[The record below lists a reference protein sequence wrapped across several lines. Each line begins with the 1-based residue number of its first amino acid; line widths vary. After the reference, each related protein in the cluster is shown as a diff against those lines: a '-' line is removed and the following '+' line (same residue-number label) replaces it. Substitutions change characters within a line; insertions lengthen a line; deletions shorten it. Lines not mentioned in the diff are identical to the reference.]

1 MLMSCCLVI
10 SNKRVLFKHNQFLG
24 FIWLYG
30 RRETFCVIGITMH
43 HIVSNYHVYKLC
55 SNSDIDCLTNGYI
68 PSILRMLILYQG
80 LNFFMYLQKVFTHM
94 IQVQTL
100 DISRYNIIRYC
111 PQHNCEGNTSV
122 VLRTH
127 ERHPYLASYGCLSW
141 VIWRKVTARH
151 RERIDLQAHNWV
163 MVSHNDRVKH
173 SIQNYG

>member
-1 MLMSCCLVI
+1 MLMSCLVI

-43 HIVSNYHVYKLC
+43 HIVLNYQVYRLC
-55 SNSDIDCLTNGYI
+55 SNSDTDYLTNGYI
-68 PSILRMLILYQG
+68 LSILRMLILYQG

-100 DISRYNIIRYC
+100 DSSRYNKIRYC

-127 ERHPYLASYGCLSW
+127 ERHPYLGRAMG
-141 VIWRKVTARH
+141 VF
-151 RERIDLQAHNWV
+151 RELFGEKWPWDIGRALICRLITGLWYRT
-163 MVSHNDRVKH
+163 M
-173 SIQNYG
+173 IE